1 MAKKITASSDHLVEL
16 GKKIKFKKKR
26 AIEILVKAQSH
37 GWFCFK

>member
-1 MAKKITASSDHLVEL
+1 MAKKITASSGHLVEL
-16 GKKIKFKKKR
+16 GKKKNKKKR